1 MTKPPLLTNVYV
13 STPFLYVWCES
24 ARVRAAACARLYAFM
39 IMCVRRLMMVQ
50 VCKAVFLRS
59 EVKWGRG
66 ELLE

>member
-13 STPFLYVWCES
+13 STPFLCVWCES
-24 ARVRAAACARLYAFM
+24 VCASVTRARLYVFM
-39 IMCVRRLMMVQ
+39 IMCVQRLMMVQ
-50 VCKAVFLRS
+50 VCKDVFLCS